1 MRPQQRFRTPED
13 DDEQV
18 IHRREG
24 NIAHRRS
31 VPVAYLVVF
40 GLTCVY
46 AALFLQSLQGR
57 WFDARWTTDDALQQ
71 SFLFHEVYSPGVFGP
86 DLISEMMRHY
96 VSPLHYWL
104 GMGLT
109 YFTQD
114 PLMTGH
120 WIMLIQVAVAGL
132 FVFLTVYR
140 QGGLIPACFSFS
152 WLLLSRNTMQR
163 ITGGLQ
169 RGWAPA
175 LLALF
180 LYLLMGKKHRSI
192 LVLLC
197 VSWLLHSPSA
207 LLMTATYGVW
217 LCWKTVKV
225 DSRLE
230 FRKPFFN
237 FIFSL
242 PILGVLAVYGSH
254 KPENL
259 GKMVSYSEAQSMPEF
274 GGQNGRF
281 QMVPLPD
288 AWQEIKDVGFQSFN
302 STLTKGTPLAEE
314 YLPTI
319 VIGLAALIVLI
330 GMKYRK
336 VIFGAEGSA
345 FLICILGT
353 YFASRIFAFHL
364 FVPNRYL
371 QIPMTIFFVVF
382 LPIAVWRIAEIGMRQ
397 ASLGNSAKGTL
408 GLGILG
414 ALIFWG
420 SGLNLVGDANFNMP
434 KFVRGNLWSWVADEL
449 PKDAVI
455 AGYPAHIDGVQL
467 FGKRQ
472 GYVTNEVAHPFYDK
486 YYQEMKRRLE
496 ISLRA
501 HFAKDAK
508 AFLALLEP
516 EGITHFVFNRK
527 IFYPENLAEAKY
539 FAPFDVLV
547 KELAAG
553 RPESYFYKRLP
564 RDMSNPKF
572 GFLVYKD
579 DQSAVVDIKALK
591 EFVSKGGR
599 FPA

>member
-13 DDEQV
+13 DDERV

-24 NIAHRRS
+24 NVSHRRN
-31 VPVAYLVVF
+31 VPVAHLIVF
-40 GLTCVY
+40 GLTCIY

-71 SFLFHEVYSPGVFGP
+71 SFLFHEAYSPGVFGA
-86 DLISEMMRHY
+86 DLISEMMRNY

-104 GMGLT
+104 GMGIS
-109 YFTQD
+109 YVTQD

-120 WIMLIQVAVAGL
+120 WIMLIQVAITGL
-132 FVFLTVYR
+132 FVFLTVFR

-175 LLALF
+175 LLAVF
-180 LYLLMGKKHRSI
+180 LYLLLGKKHRSI
-192 LVLLC
+192 LFLLA
-197 VSWLLHSPSA
+197 VSWILHSPSA
-207 LLMTATYGVW
+207 LLMTATYGAW
-217 LCWKTVKV
+217 LLWHTLRI

-230 FRKPFFN
+230 FKKPFLH
-237 FIFSL
+237 FIFTL
-242 PILGVLAVYGSH
+242 PILGALAIYGTH
-254 KPENL
+254 KPEQL

-281 QMVPLPD
+281 QMVPLPGV
-288 AWQEIKDVGFQSFN
+288 WQEIKEVGFQSFN
-302 STLTKGTPLAEE
+302 STLTKATPIAEE
-314 YLPTI
+314 YLPAL
-319 VIGLAALIVLI
+319 VIAFMALMTLLGL
-330 GMKYRK
+330 KNRK
-336 VIFGAEGSA
+336 MVFGTEAVA
-345 FLICILGT
+345 FLLGILGT
-353 YFASRIFAFHL
+353 YFASRIFAFYL

-371 QIPMTIFFVVF
+371 QIPMTMFFVIF
-382 LPIAVWRIAEIGMRQ
+382 LPIAVWRVAEFGARQ
-397 ASLGNSAKGTL
+397 VSLGNSAKGTL
-408 GLGILG
+408 GLSVLG
-414 ALIFWG
+414 ALIIWG

-434 KFVRGNLWSWVADEL
+434 KFIRGNLWSWVNDEL
-449 PKDAVI
+449 PKDALI
-455 AGYPAHIDGVQL
+455 AGYPSHIDGVQL

-508 AFLALLEP
+508 TFLQLLEP
-516 EGITHFVFNRK
+516 ERVTHFVFNRK

-553 RPESYFYKRLP
+553 KPESYFYKRIP
-564 RDMSNPKF
+564 RDMNDRKF
-572 GFLVYKD
+572 AFLVYRD
-579 DQSAVVDIKALK
+579 DESVIIDVKALK
-591 EFVSKGGR
+591 DFVSKGGR
-599 FPA
+599 LPA